1 MNGTTNPVQYC
12 MPDLVLLVFQESFQ
26 SNSNDFDYVL
36 HGVARCVQKS
46 DGEEVLVEE
55 DIEMII

>member
-1 MNGTTNPVQYC
+1 MKGANPIRCC
-12 MPDLVLLVFQESFQ
+12 MPDLVFLVFQESFQ
-26 SNSNDFDYVL
+26 SNSNDFDHFL
-36 HGVARCVQKS
+36 NGVARCVQKS